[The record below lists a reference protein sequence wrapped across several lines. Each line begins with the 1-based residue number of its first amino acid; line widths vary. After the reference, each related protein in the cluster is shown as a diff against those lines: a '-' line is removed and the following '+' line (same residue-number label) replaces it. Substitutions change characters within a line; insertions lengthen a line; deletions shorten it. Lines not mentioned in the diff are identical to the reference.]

1 MLNEMRNCLSK
12 SELASF
18 KVLNGLKKTFH
29 YFYCIA
35 HLKQNLLLLSGSLF
49 LYLLFELSMHL
60 LIAIDLLIEDVL
72 K

>member
-1 MLNEMRNCLSK
+1 MRNCLSE
-12 SELASF
+12 SYLASF
-18 KVLNGLKKTFH
+18 EVLNGFKKTFH

-35 HLKQNLLLLSGSLF
+35 HLKQNLLFLYGSLF
-49 LYLLFELSMHL
+49 LYLLLKLSMHH